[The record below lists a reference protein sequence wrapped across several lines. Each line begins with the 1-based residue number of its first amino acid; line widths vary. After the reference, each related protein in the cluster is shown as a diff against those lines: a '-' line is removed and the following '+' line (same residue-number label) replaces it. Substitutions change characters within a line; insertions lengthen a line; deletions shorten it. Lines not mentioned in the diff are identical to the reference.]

1 MTLTVPAST
10 LPTSNLPN
18 SNVPTSNVP
27 TSTGTVVCRYD
38 ELEPERGVAALVGEV
53 QVALFRLDDG
63 RVVAVD
69 HRDPFSGA
77 NVMARGL
84 VGSRGSIPTVASPMY
99 KQVFDLLTG
108 RCLDDPTVA
117 LASYP
122 VQVAADGLVR
132 VMPGAAP

>member
-1 MTLTVPAST
+1 MTLTI
-10 LPTSNLPN
+10 PTS
-18 SNVPTSNVP
+18 TVP
-27 TSTGTVVCRYD
+27 TSTDTVVCRYD

-84 VGSRGSIPTVASPMY
+84 VGSRGSVPTVASPMY

-108 RCLDDPTVA
+108 RCLDDPSVA

-122 VQVAADGLVR
+122 VQVGPDGLVR